1 MLLPHGLL
9 LFPAANLGVHFHGSD
24 LFSAPSFRVGRQIG
38 NGTLSGIRQWAAT
51 HEMRQV
57 IGDEEIAINYP
68 YARNGFYDG
77 LLDMQYAISEN
88 IMIMS
93 AIVSKIC
100 KEIHLKISKEIH
112 LKISKEIHLE
122 KKCISPRF
130 SSTIITYFQ
139 MEFTLCYRTT
149 KYIV

>member
-93 AIVSKIC
+93 TIVSKIC
-100 KEIHLKISKEIH
+100 KKNPFENL
-112 LKISKEIHLE
+112 
-122 KKCISPRF
+122 
-130 SSTIITYFQ
+130 
-139 MEFTLCYRTT
+139 
-149 KYIV
+149 